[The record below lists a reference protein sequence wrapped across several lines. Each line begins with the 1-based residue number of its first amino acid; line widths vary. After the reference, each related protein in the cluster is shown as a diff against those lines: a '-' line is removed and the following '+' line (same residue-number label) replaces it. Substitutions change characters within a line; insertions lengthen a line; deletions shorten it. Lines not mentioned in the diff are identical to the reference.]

1 MTKTELLK
9 KKNLDRITSRTKNQM
24 KRIYAIT
31 ALSLG
36 LLALGANSQS
46 RPHKGRRRRMPPPKV
61 QKPEPKKVSKKAKT
75 RPLAIRGGI
84 YHLGNGNV
92 VRDATLLIEDGKIK
106 ALGFK
111 LNLPKGTKILDG
123 RDKHICPGFIMVQ
136 APAIGLRG
144 RPSKDFKDYY
154 NPFDQTIR
162 RALAVGI
169 TSYLFFPARGGSL
182 PSGNSAVLR
191 LIPRDLDEI
200 LVKAGTL
207 KSMSVP
213 RSPSAWK
220 KLRELVE
227 KARKFQKEKTAYEA
241 KKAAGDSKA
250 KAPKLSK
257 SAATLLPILEGK
269 AKLYLSGA
277 QTVPQIREALR
288 LAKLFGKGVVLAGAV
303 EGWIIPDEIAMTHS
317 SCILQPR
324 VHVDPDPTR
333 LEKNGSNI
341 EGPKILSKAGVT
353 LTVVPPP
360 GRFGGSGM
368 GLGGLLGRDL
378 NTPFMDACIAVRG
391 GMDNEKAL
399 STITLQAAKL
409 LGVEDKIGSLEV
421 GKDADI
427 LILDGDPLSYKS
439 FVETAI
445 VLGKIRYEKE
455 KEPFYKGLKN
465 Q

>member
-1 MTKTELLK
+1 
-9 KKNLDRITSRTKNQM
+9 
-24 KRIYAIT
+24 
-31 ALSLG
+31 
-36 LLALGANSQS
+36 
-46 RPHKGRRRRMPPPKV
+46 
-61 QKPEPKKVSKKAKT
+61 
-75 RPLAIRGGI
+75 
-84 YHLGNGNV
+84 
-92 VRDATLLIEDGKIK
+92 LIEEGKIK

-111 LNLPKGTKILDG
+111 LQLPKGTKILDG

-136 APAIGLRG
+136 APAFGIRG
-144 RPSKDFKDYY
+144 RPSKDYRDYY

-169 TSYLFFPARGGSL
+169 TSYLFFPSRGGSL
-182 PSGNSAVLR
+182 PTGNSAVLR

-207 KSMSVP
+207 KTMSIP

-220 KLRELVE
+220 KLRDLKK
-227 KARKFQKEKTAYEA
+227 KAQKYQKEKASYEA
-241 KKAAGDSKA
+241 KKSAGDSKA
-250 KAPKLSK
+250 KAPKGDK
-257 SAATLLPILEGK
+257 SALTLLPILEGK
-269 AKLYLSGA
+269 AKLFLTGV

-288 LAKLFGKGVVLAGAV
+288 LSKFFGKGVILSGSV
-303 EGWIIPDEIAMTHS
+303 EGWIIPDEIAATHS
-317 SCILQPR
+317 SCVLQPR
-324 VHVDPDPTR
+324 VHMDPDPTR
-333 LEKNGSNI
+333 IEKNGSNI
-341 EGPKILSKAGVT
+341 EGPNILAKAGVT

-360 GRFGGSGM
+360 GRFGGNGM

-378 NTPFMDACIAVRG
+378 NTPFLDACMAVRG

-409 LGVEDKIGSLEV
+409 LGVEDQIGSLEV

-465 Q
+465 H

>member
-1 MTKTELLK
+1 
-9 KKNLDRITSRTKNQM
+9 M
-24 KRIYAIT
+24 KRNFAIT

-36 LLALGANSQS
+36 ILALGARSQS
-46 RPHKGRRRRMPPPKV
+46 RPSTRRSPKRSSRQV
-61 QKPEPKKVSKKAKT
+61 QKTVAKKAPQKRKT
-75 RPLAIRGGI
+75 PPIAIRGGT

-92 VRDATLLIEDGKIK
+92 VRDATLLMEDGKIK

-111 LNLPKGTKILDG
+111 VKLPKGTKIIDG

-136 APAIGLRG
+136 APAFGLRG
-144 RPSKDFKDYY
+144 RPSKDFLDYY
-154 NPFDQTIR
+154 NPYDQTIR

-169 TSYLFFPARGGSL
+169 TSYLFFPTRGGSL

-191 LIPRDLDEI
+191 LIPKAMEEI
-200 LVKAGTL
+200 LVKANTL
-207 KSMSVP
+207 KAMSVP
-213 RSPSAWK
+213 NSPSAWK
-220 KLRELVE
+220 KLRDL
-227 KARKFQKEKTAYEA
+227 KAKAQKYQKEKAAYET
-241 KKAAGDSKA
+241 KKAAGDK
-250 KAPKLSK
+250 KVRAPKLDK
-257 SAATLLPILEGK
+257 SVAALLPILEGK
-269 AKLYLSGA
+269 SKLFISGA
-277 QTVPQIREALR
+277 ETVPQIREALR
-288 LAKLFGKGVVLAGAV
+288 LAKLFGKGIILSGPV
-303 EGWIIPDEIAMTHS
+303 EAWIIPDEIAGTHS

-324 VHVDPDPTR
+324 VHRDPDPTR
-333 LEKNGSNI
+333 IEKNGSNI
-341 EGPKILSKAGVT
+341 EGPQILTKAGVT

-360 GRFGGSGM
+360 GRFGGNGM
-368 GLGGLLGRDL
+368 GRGGLLGRDL

-399 STITLQAAKL
+399 STITLQAARI
-409 LGVEDKIGSLEV
+409 LGVEDRIGSLEV

>member
-1 MTKTELLK
+1 M
-9 KKNLDRITSRTKNQM
+9 NLM
-24 KRIYAIT
+24 KRSYTLT

-36 LLALGANSQS
+36 LLALGATSQS
-46 RPHKGRRRRMPPPKV
+46 RPRKGRRKRVLPPKV
-61 QKPEPKKVSKKAKT
+61 QKPVVKKASKKAKT
-75 RPLAIRGGI
+75 RPIAIRGGVF
-84 YHLGNGNV
+84 HLGNGNV
-92 VRDATLLIEDGKIK
+92 VRDATLLIEEGKIK

-111 LNLPKGTKILDG
+111 LTLPKGTKILDG

-144 RPSKDFKDYY
+144 RPTKDYQDYY

-182 PSGNSAVLR
+182 PTGNSAVLR
-191 LIPRDLDEI
+191 LIPRELEEI

-213 RSPSAWK
+213 SSPSAWK
-220 KLRELVE
+220 KLRESLE
-227 KARKFQKEKTAYEA
+227 KARTFQKEKAAYEA

-250 KAPKLSK
+250 KAPKLNK
-257 SAATLLPILEGK
+257 ATAALLPILEGK
-269 AKLYLSGA
+269 AKLYVSGA
-277 QTVPQIREALR
+277 RTVPEIREALR
-288 LAKLFGKGVVLAGAV
+288 LAKLFGKGIILVNPV
-303 EGWIIPDEIAMTHS
+303 EGWIIPDEIAETHS

-333 LEKNGSNI
+333 MEKNGSNI
-341 EGPKILSKAGVT
+341 EGPQILAKAGVT
-353 LTVVPPP
+353 LTVIPPP
-360 GRFGGSGM
+360 GRFGGNGM
-368 GLGGLLGRDL
+368 GLGGLMGRDL

-399 STITLQAAKL
+399 STITLGAAKL

-439 FVETAI
+439 FVETVL